1 MLASLPDLRARG
13 REQGIVA
20 RVNPYSGL
28 EPAELW
34 RHFAALNAIPRPSG
48 HEDAARQYVRSV
60 AEATGADW
68 RTDLFGNAIARVAPR
83 GAADVP
89 IVAIQAHLD
98 MVCEAEPN
106 VPHDCWNDPI
116 QPRLHGDMI
125 YATGTTLGADNGI
138 GVAAALALMT
148 TRNVRHG
155 PLELLFTVDEE
166 RGLRGA
172 LELDPSLLSA
182 KLLINLDSED
192 PDKLINGSAGSQDT
206 VVRLSLVREA
216 VPSGGWSGRRLEVL
230 GLRGGHSGLD
240 IQERRANALKL
251 LGLALADIQKA
262 GIPISLVS
270 LSGGTAHNAIPRSAQ
285 AELALPDNSSAQ
297 FDEAIENVRRR
308 LRVEWD
314 DAEPGLELNVHS
326 LPTPDV
332 VLAPP
337 SFESLVGLLAGLPHG
352 VLAMADGSPQM
363 VKTSCNLARAEIG
376 DAGAELLLTSR
387 SLEDEGLDHVQ
398 GEIAKL
404 AGVLHAEAFVSS
416 RYPPWTPHGSGSL
429 LSNATEAYREVNG
442 RAPKVE
448 AIHAGLE
455 CGLIAAKVPDM
466 EAISFGPLILNAH
479 TPSEH
484 LAVST
489 VMPMWLLLLRLLDRL
504 MDTGDRNGA

>member
-1 MLASLPDLRARG
+1 MAAGPGGSVRRRTPARD
-13 REQGIVA
+13 IVA

-60 AEATGADW
+60 AEAAGADW
-68 RTDLFGNAIARVAPR
+68 RTDAFGNAIARVPAS
-83 GAADVP
+83 GAGDVP
-89 IVAIQAHLD
+89 VVAVQAHLD
-98 MVCEAEPN
+98 MVCEAEPD
-106 VPHDCWNDPI
+106 VTHDCLNDPI
-116 QPRLHGDMI
+116 QPRLDGDMI

-206 VVRLSLVREA
+206 VVRLPLVRDG

-240 IQERRANALKL
+240 IQKRLANALKL
-251 LGLALADIQKA
+251 LGCALADIQKA
-262 GIPISLVS
+262 GIPVSLVS

-285 AELALPDNSSAQ
+285 ADLALPDSSSAQ
-297 FDEAIENVRRR
+297 FDEVIDSVRRR
-308 LRVEWD
+308 LHREWGDVEPD
-314 DAEPGLELNVHS
+314 LELNVHS
-326 LPTPDV
+326 LPTPDAA
-332 VLAPP
+332 LAPR
-337 SFESLVGLLAGLPHG
+337 SFESLVGLLAELPHG
-352 VLAMADGSPQM
+352 VLAMTDGGPKQ
-363 VKTSCNLARAEIG
+363 VKTSCNLARAETG
-376 DAGAELLLTSR
+376 DADAKLSLTSR
-387 SLEDEGLDHVQ
+387 SLEEDGLDHVQ

-404 AGVLHAEAFVSS
+404 AAMFHAEAAVSS
-416 RYPPWTPHGSGSL
+416 HYPPWTPHGSGLL
-429 LSNATEAYREVNG
+429 LSLATEAYHEVNG
-442 RAPKVE
+442 RAPEIE

-455 CGLIAAKVPDM
+455 CGLIAAKIPGM
-466 EAISFGPLILNAH
+466 EAISFGPLIRGAH

-484 LAVST
+484 LAAST
-489 VMPMWLLLLRLLDRL
+489 VRPMWLLLLRLLDRL
-504 MDTGDRNGA
+504 AETGN